1 MVTKRQTG
9 AAPLIPRRASGKC
22 GTCSGHIYHDNDLEA
37 DVCRQCNR
45 QAGPAPLPPPPTPE
59 EIRQGVLTELAN
71 SFDDSD
77 PSIFWARFV
86 LVADLARI
94 LLTERKSLLGWC
106 YTNKFKPT
114 PRRHPDTGR
123 RVLFL
128 TVEQARSIIEARR

>member
-1 MVTKRQTG
+1 MVTKRQEG
-9 AAPLIPRRASGKC
+9 AAPLTPRSRAGLCGKC
-22 GTCSGHIYHDNDLEA
+22 GGQLTFDQDLSGDK
-37 DVCRQCNR
+37 CRSCGR
-45 QAGPAPLPPPPTPE
+45 LAGPAPPPTPE

-94 LLTERKSLLGWC
+94 LLTERKTLLGWC

-114 PRRHPDTGR
+114 TRRHPDTGR

-128 TVEQARSIIEARR
+128 TVEQAKAVIEARR